1 MFKSLIAFEPKFGA
15 RALAAGSLL
24 SILAIVYGYAAE
36 KPGEDQDNLKKEQQ
50 TKRVGERE
58 SQKQKME
65 TKRDEREDQ
74 KRKME
79 TKRDEREEQK
89 RKMDTKLGEPQN
101 PKKMET
107 KGAGSMMAPPKPAA
121 HWDVSPSVKR

>member
-1 MFKSLIAFEPKFGA
+1 MFAGSARRQRLARILLFKVWEIDMFKSLIAFEPKFGA

-74 KRKME
+74 K
-79 TKRDEREEQK
+79 
-89 RKMDTKLGEPQN
+89 
-101 PKKMET
+101 
-107 KGAGSMMAPPKPAA
+107 
-121 HWDVSPSVKR
+121 